1 MKHPNGAEKILLF
14 SGTRPILAL
23 ESNGLRVLLRLGFG
37 EEKKTYAA
45 SYKSARAALENE
57 GTYDFDFPI
66 KAHHL
71 LRQHGQ
77 ELCKR
82 NYPRSAQ
89 CPLKQSCRYFLTN
102 RTVA

>member
-1 MKHPNGAEKILLF
+1 MKHSNGAENILLF

-57 GTYDFDFPI
+57 GTYDFDFP
-66 KAHHL
+66 K
-71 LRQHGQ
+71 

-82 NYPRSAQ
+82 NYPRCAQ